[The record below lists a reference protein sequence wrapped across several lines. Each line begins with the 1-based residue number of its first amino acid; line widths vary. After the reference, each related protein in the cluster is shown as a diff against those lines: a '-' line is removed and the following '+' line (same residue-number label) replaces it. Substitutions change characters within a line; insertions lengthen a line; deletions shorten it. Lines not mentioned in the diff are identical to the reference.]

1 MSHHFYI
8 YSIHVH
14 VCRGTIRLKN
24 MYLICL
30 KQAVINIVELSLHY
44 CTLTVAIAGRSR
56 PNENEEDEA
65 LNWLNMSFLSMA
77 LFPSIP

>member
-1 MSHHFYI
+1 MYN
-8 YSIHVH
+8 IHYMYMYAE
-14 VCRGTIRLKN
+14 RQLDKKN
-24 MYLICL
+24 MYLIKCL
-30 KQAVINIVELSLHY
+30 KQAVINFVELSLQY